1 MLWSGSCT
9 GCRAPA
15 HSVPWRRGPMQE
27 SASVPHCASSLRL
40 QGPGLGRDS
49 GHSLPPPF
57 GAWCDFYQV
66 DLGYDQTSALEDFSP
81 QPSWR
86 VQGLGRRL
94 FGPFANLR
102 RRSSVILRIRG
113 DGEQW
118 SLSGCRKPWAVTVDL
133 PHLCIAKR
141 ASWESF
147 FPYSAENIGPR

>member
-1 MLWSGSCT
+1 
-9 GCRAPA
+9 
-15 HSVPWRRGPMQE
+15 MQE

-86 VQGLGRRL
+86 GR
-94 FGPFANLR
+94 AWA
-102 RRSSVILRIRG
+102 G
-113 DGEQW
+113 DFLDPLQIYAADP
-118 SLSGCRKPWAVTVDL
+118 L
-133 PHLCIAKR
+133 
-141 ASWESF
+141 
-147 FPYSAENIGPR
+147 